1 MSKITI
7 ELTND
12 DKIAVTYYSNDV
24 VYPICD
30 IDNNKFHIS
39 ETTNINVL
47 TLISNLIHQCGTSLR
62 YQLNKQGI
70 VNNALNKLT
79 DSK

>member
-12 DKIAVTYYSNDV
+12 DKIVVTYDNNDV

-30 IDNNKFHIS
+30 IDDNKFNIS
-39 ETTNINVL
+39 ETTNINVIAL
-47 TLISNLIHQCGTSLR
+47 TTNVVYQCGASLM

-70 VNNALNKLT
+70 VNKALNKPT
-79 DSK
+79 DGK

>member
-1 MSKITI
+1 MSKIII

-12 DKIAVTYYSNDV
+12 DKIVVTYDSNNV

-30 IDNNKFHIS
+30 IDNNNFHIS

-70 VNNALNKLT
+70 VNNALNKPT
-79 DSK
+79 DGK